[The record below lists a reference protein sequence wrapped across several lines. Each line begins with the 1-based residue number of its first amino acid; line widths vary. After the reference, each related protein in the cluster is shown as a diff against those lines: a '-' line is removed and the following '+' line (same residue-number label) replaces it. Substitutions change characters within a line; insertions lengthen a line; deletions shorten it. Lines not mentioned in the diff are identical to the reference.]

1 MRRTPARKGKGW
13 FKVSITTPTGKHVL
27 FLDPTKACSIV
38 RELVYPWLPKRAP
51 SGKFERYGVLGTTPS
66 EISTVSGLWEPRPGV
81 YYPKRVTTKTFD
93 GPRSP
98 SAPDAVLTVR
108 VSRVRLNSRRN
119 ATLAY
124 VVDFPAGATVTD
136 EATGEV
142 FDVGGTP
149 QQQMKQIEKAVA
161 AARKEV
167 ATQPARQS
175 GGK

>member
-1 MRRTPARKGKGW
+1 
-13 FKVSITTPTGKHVL
+13 
-27 FLDPTKACSIV
+27 
-38 RELVYPWLPKRAP
+38 
-51 SGKFERYGVLGTTPS
+51 
-66 EISTVSGLWEPRPGV
+66 
-81 YYPKRVTTKTFD
+81 
-93 GPRSP
+93 
-98 SAPDAVLTVR
+98 
-108 VSRVRLNSRRN
+108 
-119 ATLAY
+119 
-124 VVDFPAGATVTD
+124 VTD